1 MVNDLFNDEAE
12 DLSRFGR
19 VARDD
24 FFSDDH

>member
-12 DLSRFGR
+12 DLSSFGR

-24 FFSDDH
+24 FFNDDH